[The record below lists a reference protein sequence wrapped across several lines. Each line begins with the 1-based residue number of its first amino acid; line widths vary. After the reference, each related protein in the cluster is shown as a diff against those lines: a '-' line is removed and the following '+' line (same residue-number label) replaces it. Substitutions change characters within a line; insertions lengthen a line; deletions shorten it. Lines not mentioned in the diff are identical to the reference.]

1 MKRFRSILFW
11 LHLLSG
17 VTAATVI
24 LVMSATGVILA
35 LKPQIQNWIER
46 DVRYVTPQPVRLGAQ
61 QLLAAVKTAKPES
74 SPQSLTVARDPALA
88 ATVSLGREGNL
99 YVNPYTGAIL
109 GTGSARTNEFF
120 QSMTNWH
127 RYLGATGES
136 RATGRSATG
145 ISNFAFLILAISGLY
160 IWWPKQFTRKGLK
173 PIVWFRQTSTGRARD
188 FNWHNTIGFWCLIPI
203 VVMTASGVVMSYS
216 WANDLVYRLT
226 GSPVPVRGGGP
237 GGAGGPAAGGEGM
250 RGRGGQG
257 GEGSIAGRGRGRG
270 RGERPAAD
278 STTREDRARPPS
290 EREGGAREE
299 AARGPQRDQAA
310 PMIPV
315 EFDRLWT
322 RAEQQVPTWSLLAM
336 RLPAREGAPAA
347 FTITDGASW
356 NAFARSNLT
365 LNSVSGDIVQWQPY
379 EGNSLGQKLR
389 GWLRFAHTGEL
400 GGLPGQVIAGF
411 GCLGGVFLVYTGLSL
426 ACRRLWNWTLWKR
439 FGIRARRSPGVP
451 STASASSSRRE
462 PALE

>member
-1 MKRFRSILFW
+1 MKRFRTALFW

-24 LVMSATGVILA
+24 LIMSVTGVILA
-35 LKPQIQNWIER
+35 LKPQLQDWVER
-46 DVRYVTPQPVRLGAQ
+46 DVRYVSPQPVRLGAQ
-61 QLLAAVKTAKPES
+61 QLLAAVKAAKPES
-74 SPQSLTVARDPALA
+74 SLQSLTVARDPALA

-109 GTGSARTNEFF
+109 GAGSARTSEFF

-127 RYLGATGES
+127 RYLGAAGES

-145 ISNFAFLILAISGLY
+145 ISNFAFLVLAVSGLY

-203 VVMTASGVVMSYS
+203 VIMTASGVVMSYP

-237 GGAGGPAAGGEGM
+237 G
-250 RGRGGQG
+250 
-257 GEGSIAGRGRGRG
+257 
-270 RGERPAAD
+270 
-278 STTREDRARPPS
+278 ARQDA
-290 EREGGAREE
+290 ARE
-299 AARGPQRDQAA
+299 PQRDPASA
-310 PMIPV
+310 VIPV
-315 EFDRLWT
+315 ELDHIWA
-322 RAEQQVPTWSLLAM
+322 RAEQQVPTWSVLSM
-336 RLPAREGAPAA
+336 RLPTRERAPVA
-347 FTITDGASW
+347 FTITDGANW

-365 LNSVSGDIVQWQPY
+365 VNSVSGDIVQWQPY
-379 EGNSLGQKLR
+379 EGNSPGQKLR

-400 GGLPGQVIAGF
+400 GGLPGQIIAGL

-426 ACRRLWNWTLWKR
+426 ACRRLWNWTVWKR
-439 FGIRARRSPGVP
+439 LGVAGRRSSGVP
-451 STASASSSRRE
+451 SNAPAPSSTRE

>member
-1 MKRFRSILFW
+1 MKRFRTVLFW

-17 VTAATVI
+17 VTAGTVI
-24 LVMSATGVILA
+24 LIMSATGVILA
-35 LKPQIQNWIER
+35 LKPQLQNWMER
-46 DVRYVTPQPVRLGAQ
+46 DVRYVAPQPVRLGAQ
-61 QLLAAVKTAKPES
+61 QLLTAVKDAKPDS
-74 SPQSLTVARDPALA
+74 SAQSLTLARDPALA

-127 RYLGATGES
+127 RYVATTGES

-160 IWWPKQFTRKGLK
+160 IWWPKQLTAKGLK

-203 VVMTASGVVMSYS
+203 VIMTASGVVMSYS
-216 WANDLVYRLT
+216 WANDLVYRLA

-237 GGAGGPAAGGEGM
+237 GGPAD
-250 RGRGGQG
+250 Q
-257 GEGSIAGRGRGRG
+257 IP
-270 RGERPAAD
+270 RPRAD
-278 STTREDRARPPS
+278 
-290 EREGGAREE
+290 REGGAREPG
-299 AARGPQRDQAA
+299 ARGPQRDEAA
-310 PMIPV
+310 VIPV
-315 EFDRLWT
+315 ELDRIWT
-322 RAEQQVPTWSLLAM
+322 RAEQQVPTWSLVSM
-336 RLPAREGAPAA
+336 RLPNREGAPVA
-347 FTITDGASW
+347 FTITDGANW

-379 EGNSLGQKLR
+379 ESNSLGQKLR

-400 GGLPGQVIAGF
+400 GGLPGQIVAGL

-439 FGIRARRSPGVP
+439 LGLASVSLALAARR
-451 STASASSSRRE
+451 
-462 PALE
+462 

>member
-1 MKRFRSILFW
+1 MKRFRTVLFW

-17 VTAATVI
+17 VTAGTVI
-24 LVMSATGVILA
+24 LIMSATGVILA
-35 LKPQIQNWIER
+35 LKPQLQDWIDR
-46 DVRYVTPQPVRLGAQ
+46 DVRYVAQQTVRLGAQ
-61 QLLAAVKTAKPES
+61 QLLAAVKAAKPES
-74 SPQSLTVARDPALA
+74 SPQSVTVARDPALA
-88 ATVSLGREGNL
+88 ATVGFGREGNL
-99 YVNPYTGAIL
+99 YVNPYTGTIL

-120 QSMTNWH
+120 QSMTRWH
-127 RYLGATGES
+127 RYLATTGES

-160 IWWPKQFTRKGLK
+160 IWWPKQFTRKGLR

-203 VVMTASGVVMSYS
+203 VIMTASGVVMSYS

-237 GGAGGPAAGGEGM
+237 GGPAAGIEGGL
-250 RGRGGQG
+250 GRGGRG
-257 GEGSIAGRGRGRG
+257 GEEIGGGRGRGP
-270 RGERPAAD
+270 ERPATD
-278 STTREDRARPPS
+278 QMTREDSSRPRAD
-290 EREGGAREE
+290 REGGAREPG
-299 AARGPQRDQAA
+299 ARGPQRDQASA
-310 PMIPV
+310 VIPV
-315 EFDRLWT
+315 ELDRIWT
-322 RAEQQVPTWSLLAM
+322 RAEQQVPTWSLLSM
-336 RLPAREGAPAA
+336 RLPNREGAPVA
-347 FTITDGASW
+347 FTITDGANW

-365 LNSVSGDIVQWQPY
+365 LNSFSGDIVQWQPY

-400 GGLPGQVIAGF
+400 GGLPGQIVAGL

-439 FGIRARRSPGVP
+439 LGIAARRSPRVP
-451 STASASSSRRE
+451 STAPAPSTSPE